1 MSLSEYNRNNLHTIH
16 TLIES
21 LSDAIAFYSYENHDA
36 QLELAAQS
44 FLENETDVGTQ
55 IKTVHVMKIMQ
66 WFKGDFGGE
75 EGVRK
80 ILRKYMDKDFS
91 SYKIVYKD
99 YDWTT
104 DLKKFSNK

>member
-1 MSLSEYNRNNLHTIH
+1 MSRLL
-16 TLIES
+16 L
-21 LSDAIAFYSYENHDA
+21 
-36 QLELAAQS
+36 
-44 FLENETDVGTQ
+44 Q
-55 IKTVHVMKIMQ
+55 IKTVHITKIMQ

-91 SYKIVYKD
+91 SYKIVYND

-104 DLKKFSNK
+104 DLKKFSNN